1 MELCDLLESLNITND
16 PDIEEA
22 RRQLRSVLSTVD
34 IVDLRKHPSAR
45 VEIRTQVAE
54 IADKF
59 NF

>member
-1 MELCDLLESLNITND
+1 MELCDLLEGLNITND

-22 RRQLRSVLSTVD
+22 RKQLRSVLSGVD
-34 IVDLRKHPSAR
+34 IVDLRKHDSAR